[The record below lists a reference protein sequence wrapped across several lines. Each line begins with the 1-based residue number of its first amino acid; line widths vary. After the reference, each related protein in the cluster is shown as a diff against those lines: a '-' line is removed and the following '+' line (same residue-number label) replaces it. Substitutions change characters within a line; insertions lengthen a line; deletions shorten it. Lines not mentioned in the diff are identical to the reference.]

1 MKLINKYLAVSCLL
15 LPGIYNG
22 SLKAQSTE
30 AQQLL
35 LNVEKLTQL
44 KSILEDMKKG
54 YQVISQGYTAIR
66 DISQGNFSLHQVF
79 LDGLLLVK
87 PEIKNYYRV
96 ADIISS
102 QKDILS
108 EYRYA
113 FDRFKKS
120 GNFSEG
126 EIRYLAAVYER
137 LSEESKD
144 NLDDLLMVV
153 TSSKLRM
160 SDDERLQMIDR
171 IFEDTRD
178 KLSFLRHFNQ
188 QTALLS
194 NQRTKEKADIVH
206 LQNQY
211 QP

>member
-1 MKLINKYLAVSCLL
+1 MKLINKYLAISCLL
-15 LPGIYNG
+15 LPGIYKG
-22 SLKAQSTE
+22 SVKAQSTE
-30 AQQLL
+30 VQQLL

-44 KSILEDMKKG
+44 KSTLEDMKKG

-96 ADIISS
+96 ADIIGN

-108 EYRYA
+108 EYKYA
-113 FDRFKKS
+113 FDRFNKS
-120 GNFSEG
+120 GNFSQG

-137 LSEESKD
+137 LSEESND
-144 NLDDLLMVV
+144 NLEDLLMVV

-188 QTALLS
+188 QAALLS
-194 NQRTKEKADIVH
+194 NQRTKEKVDIVH

>member
-1 MKLINKYLAVSCLL
+1 MVISSLL
-15 LPGIYNG
+15 LSSGLYSGGVN
-22 SLKAQSTE
+22 AQSTE
-30 AQQLL
+30 VQQLL

-54 YQVISQGYTAIR
+54 YQVISHGYTAIR

-108 EYRYA
+108 EYKYA
-113 FDRFKKS
+113 FERFRKS
-120 GNFSEG
+120 DNFNED

-137 LSEESKD
+137 LSEGSKD
-144 NLDDLLMVV
+144 NLEDLLVVV

-160 SDDERLQMIDR
+160 TDDERLQTIDR

-194 NQRTKEKADIVH
+194 SQRTREKADIIH
-206 LQNQY
+206 LQKQY